1 MSQNKSILQFIT
13 IMRDPRFDEFLETL
27 NFSFAERLMDFCIKN
42 CTLSRWED
50 FERYKVFFFPA
61 SYPFNRA
68 ELGFKNNHVNVFL
81 RMDAGVDVAEMSEV
95 LCDKL
100 GLRPEIRTQSGD
112 TMTALHPKFETE
124 EECDALIKWLS
135 EEVAKQRA
143 IDFSWEPI
151 HLELVE
157 HLRSYEGRQDELL
170 RVIKLM
176 QAEELPTISLDDNAE
191 GTLELDELDPFT
203 FIGNMNR
210 PIKDS
215 YKIRMWEIIKEEF
228 KLNSEV
234 PKSFIGLPRLNLQ
247 KSKLFWSKPERTES
261 DIPNLWKFFHHILD
275 TPINAIDHEL
285 MDECLNIK
293 GVGMGYLT
301 MAMFWVRPEK
311 FLSADKNNLSKAL
324 RAGVNLPTNNA
335 AQYLSWLENLHQKID
350 GDTIGFSAKAHYET
364 VANGKQKRA
373 KSKELG
379 APFNEIFQSL
389 DEAKEVLEIF
399 RKTILWLQDD
409 EKERQQQLV
418 VGIVKKDL
426 LRLYYGSWL
435 ILSFNT
441 QKNWV
446 LTLKSQSMEQFIEE
460 SPDSF
465 NFKEKIEGEDY
476 TIAQIDDPDFR
487 PEQFIDQLEDS
498 ARKIGQHF
506 ANWSGNPYKNSHS
519 TALYDLIL
527 NEDKREEHL
536 RKGLPTSSLATSS
549 KACWLIAPGEGAE
562 LWEKYQKE
570 GIISIGWAQ
579 SGDLSLL
586 SSKKDIIDELEKEAP
601 ERSSTQSGKMLF
613 DFAHSMQPGDYV
625 FAKEGRRSVL
635 GWGIITADYTFQD
648 DGERH
653 PHTRKVEWKSSEK
666 VEMPDEILLPLKTLT
681 RYEEGDE
688 LVEFLSEYYF
698 ADKEI
703 ESVQA
708 LEYTRQQALEDL
720 FIEEVKFDRIISTLK
735 RKKNIVLQGAPGTGK
750 TYIAKRLAYS
760 LMETKDDGRV
770 AMVQFHQSTNYEDF
784 IQGFRPN
791 EDGQFELRNGIFY
804 DFCEKAKGSPDDYF
818 VFIIDEIN
826 RGNLSKVFG
835 ELMMLIEPD
844 KRDKR
849 YGMPLTYASAGS
861 EEFYVP
867 DNLYLIGT
875 MNTADKSLSL
885 VDYALRRRFAFLEMD
900 PGFDSAVFAEVLS
913 KKGLS
918 ERMIEKIRAT
928 MNELNQKIEK
938 DSVNL
943 GRGFRIG
950 HSFFVPSSKVVDE
963 QKWFNEII
971 SFEIAPLLEEYWM
984 DDPSALDSAKG
995 IIGLGS

>member
-1 MSQNKSILQFIT
+1 
-13 IMRDPRFDEFLETL
+13 MRDPRFDEFLETL

-42 CTLSRWED
+42 CNLSRWED
-50 FERYKVFFFPA
+50 FDRYKMFLFSA

-68 ELGFKNNHVNVFL
+68 ELHFKKNHVSVFL

-100 GLRPEIRTQSGD
+100 GLRPQILTQTGD

-124 EECDALIKWLS
+124 EECDALVKWLS
-135 EEVAKQRA
+135 DEVAKQRA

-157 HLRSYEGRQDELL
+157 HLRKYEGRQDELL

-176 QAEELPTISLDDNAE
+176 QAEELPTISLEDNAE
-191 GTLELDELDPFT
+191 GTLELAELDPFT

-247 KSKLFWSKPERTES
+247 KSKLFWSKPERTDS

-301 MAMFWVRPEK
+301 MAMFWVRPVK

-324 RAGVNLPTNNA
+324 RVGVNLPTNNA
-335 AQYLSWLENLHQKID
+335 VQYLSWLENLHQKID

-364 VANGKQKRA
+364 VADGKQKRA

-379 APFNEIFQSL
+379 APFNDIFQSL

-418 VGIVKKDL
+418 VGVLKKNN

-435 ILSFNT
+435 ILSY
-441 QKNWV
+441 NWQND
-446 LTLKSQSMEQFIEE
+446 TLVTLENQLVEKELQ
-460 SPDSF
+460 PKWDSF
-465 NFKEKIEGEDY
+465 KE
-476 TIAQIDDPDFR
+476 QIDNQSFGIY
-487 PEQFIDQLEDS
+487 EVQFADYEALEISNKLEDS
-498 ARKIGQHF
+498 ARKIGGNF
-506 ANWSGNPYKNSHS
+506 AEWQSSPYKNYHNSV
-519 TALYDLIL
+519 LYELIL
-527 NEDKREEHL
+527 NEDKREEIL
-536 RKGLPTSSLATSS
+536 RKGLPTSTLAASS

-613 DFAHSMQPGDYV
+613 DFAHSMEPGDYV
-625 FAKEGRRSVL
+625 FTKEGRRSVL
-635 GWGIITADYTFQD
+635 GWGIITSDYTFQD

-653 PHTRKVEWKSSEK
+653 PHIRKVEWKSSEK

-688 LVEFLSEYYF
+688 LVEFLSECYF

-703 ESVQA
+703 ETVQT
-708 LEYTRQQALEDL
+708 LEYTRKQALEDL

-849 YGMPLTYASAGS
+849 YGMPLTYSSAGS

-918 ERMIEKIRAT
+918 EGMIEKIKAT

-963 QKWFNEII
+963 QKWFDEII

>member
-1 MSQNKSILQFIT
+1 
-13 IMRDPRFDEFLETL
+13 MRDPRFDEFLETL

-42 CTLSRWED
+42 CNLSRWED
-50 FERYKVFFFPA
+50 FDRYKMFLFST

-68 ELGFKNNHVNVFL
+68 ELHFKKNHVSVFL

-124 EECDALIKWLS
+124 EECDALVKWLS
-135 EEVAKQRA
+135 DEVAKQRA

-157 HLRSYEGRQDELL
+157 HLRKYEGRQDEVL

-176 QAEELPTISLDDNAE
+176 QAEELPTISLEDNAE
-191 GTLELDELDPFT
+191 GTLELAELDPFT

-247 KSKLFWSKPERTES
+247 KSKLFWSKPERTDS

-335 AQYLSWLENLHQKID
+335 VQYLSWLENLHQKID

-364 VANGKQKRA
+364 VADGKQKRA

-379 APFNEIFQSL
+379 APFNDIFQSL

-418 VGIVKKDL
+418 VGVLKKNN

-435 ILSFNT
+435 ILSY
-441 QKNWV
+441 NWQND
-446 LTLKSQSMEQFIEE
+446 TLVTLENQLVEKELQ
-460 SPDSF
+460 PKWDSF
-465 NFKEKIEGEDY
+465 KE
-476 TIAQIDDPDFR
+476 QIDNQSFGIY
-487 PEQFIDQLEDS
+487 EVQFADYEALEISNKLEDS
-498 ARKIGQHF
+498 ARKIGGNF
-506 ANWSGNPYKNSHS
+506 AEWQSSPYKNYHNSV
-519 TALYDLIL
+519 LYELIL
-527 NEDKREEHL
+527 NEDKREEIL
-536 RKGLPTSSLATSS
+536 RKGLPTSTLAASS

-601 ERSSTQSGKMLF
+601 EHSSTQSGKMLF
-613 DFAHSMQPGDYV
+613 DFAHSMEPGDYV
-625 FAKEGRRSVL
+625 FTKEGRRSVL
-635 GWGIITADYTFQD
+635 GWGIITSDYTFQD

-653 PHTRKVEWKSSEK
+653 PHIRKVEWKSSEK

-688 LVEFLSEYYF
+688 LVEFLSECYF

-703 ESVQA
+703 ETVQT
-708 LEYTRQQALEDL
+708 LEYTRKQALEDL

-849 YGMPLTYASAGS
+849 YGMPLTYSSAGS

-918 ERMIEKIRAT
+918 EGMIEKIKAT

-950 HSFFVPSSKVVDE
+950 HSFFVTSSKVVDE
-963 QKWFNEII
+963 QKWFDEII

>member
-1 MSQNKSILQFIT
+1 MKEPKVTNERRGEIIQNILQI
-13 IMRDPRFDEFLETL
+13 
-27 NFSFAERLMDFCIKN
+27 
-42 CTLSRWED
+42 
-50 FERYKVFFFPA
+50 
-61 SYPFNRA
+61 
-68 ELGFKNNHVNVFL
+68 
-81 RMDAGVDVAEMSEV
+81 
-95 LCDKL
+95 
-100 GLRPEIRTQSGD
+100 
-112 TMTALHPKFETE
+112 
-124 EECDALIKWLS
+124 
-135 EEVAKQRA
+135 
-143 IDFSWEPI
+143 
-151 HLELVE
+151 
-157 HLRSYEGRQDELL
+157 
-170 RVIKLM
+170 
-176 QAEELPTISLDDNAE
+176 
-191 GTLELDELDPFT
+191 LDENP
-203 FIGNMNR
+203 
-210 PIKDS
+210 
-215 YKIRMWEIIKEEF
+215 
-228 KLNSEV
+228 
-234 PKSFIGLPRLNLQ
+234 
-247 KSKLFWSKPERTES
+247 
-261 DIPNLWKFFHHILD
+261 
-275 TPINAIDHEL
+275 
-285 MDECLNIK
+285 
-293 GVGMGYLT
+293 
-301 MAMFWVRPEK
+301 
-311 FLSADKNNLSKAL
+311 
-324 RAGVNLPTNNA
+324 
-335 AQYLSWLENLHQKID
+335 D
-350 GDTIGFSAKAHYET
+350 GIHR
-364 VANGKQKRA
+364 N
-373 KSKELG
+373 
-379 APFNEIFQSL
+379 
-389 DEAKEVLEIF
+389 EVLESLEKRVGLTEHESGFYDNDPEQRRFEKMAQFHTIGPTKAGWIKKGKGVWSISDDGRKALQDFQTPEELIGEAGRIYSEWYENNKENEVQNSLGEPFNSLFKDFESAHKTLNLF
-399 RKTILWLQDD
+399 RKTILWLQDSD
-409 EKERQQQLV
+409 IERSGQLV
-418 VGIVKKDL
+418 LGILKKNH
-426 LRLYYGSWL
+426 LRLYYGNWL
-435 ILSFNT
+435 ILSYNLQTKLLVTLENQFVEGVIE
-441 QKNWV
+441 QKW
-446 LTLKSQSMEQFIEE
+446 
-460 SPDSF
+460 DSF
-465 NFKEKIEGEDY
+465 KD
-476 TIAQIDDPDFR
+476 QIDNQSFGIYEVQYADF
-487 PEQFIDQLEDS
+487 EALEISSKLEDS
-498 ARKIGQHF
+498 ARKIGGNF
-506 ANWSGNPYKNSHS
+506 AEWQSSPYKNYHNSV
-519 TALYDLIL
+519 LYELIL

-586 SSKKDIIDELEKEAP
+586 SSKKDIIDELEKQAP

-688 LVEFLSEYYF
+688 LVEFLSECYF

-703 ESVQA
+703 ETVQTI
-708 LEYTRQQALEDL
+708 EYTRQQALEDV

-849 YGMPLTYASAGS
+849 YGMPLTYSSAGS

-918 ERMIEKIRAT
+918 EGMIEKIKAT

-963 QKWFNEII
+963 QKWFDEII

>member
-1 MSQNKSILQFIT
+1 
-13 IMRDPRFDEFLETL
+13 MRDPRFDEFLETL

-42 CTLSRWED
+42 CNLSRWED
-50 FERYKVFFFPA
+50 FDRYKMFLFSA

-68 ELGFKNNHVNVFL
+68 ELHFKKNHVSVFL

-124 EECDALIKWLS
+124 EECDALVKWLS
-135 EEVAKQRA
+135 DEVAKQRA

-157 HLRSYEGRQDELL
+157 HLRKYEGRQDELL

-176 QAEELPTISLDDNAE
+176 QAEELPTISLEDNAE
-191 GTLELDELDPFT
+191 GTLELAELDPFT

-247 KSKLFWSKPERTES
+247 KSKLFWSKPERTDS

-335 AQYLSWLENLHQKID
+335 VQYLSWLENLHQKID

-364 VANGKQKRA
+364 VADGKQKRA

-379 APFNEIFQSL
+379 APFNDIFQSL

-418 VGIVKKDL
+418 VGVLKKNN

-435 ILSFNT
+435 ILSY
-441 QKNWV
+441 NWQND
-446 LTLKSQSMEQFIEE
+446 TLVTLENQLVEKELQ
-460 SPDSF
+460 PKWDSF
-465 NFKEKIEGEDY
+465 KE
-476 TIAQIDDPDFR
+476 QIDNQSFGIY
-487 PEQFIDQLEDS
+487 EVQFADYEALEISNKLEDS
-498 ARKIGQHF
+498 ARKIGGNF
-506 ANWSGNPYKNSHS
+506 AEWQSSPYKNYHNSV
-519 TALYDLIL
+519 LYELIL
-527 NEDKREEHL
+527 NEDKREEIL
-536 RKGLPTSSLATSS
+536 RKGLPTSTLAASS

-613 DFAHSMQPGDYV
+613 DFAHSMEPGDYV
-625 FAKEGRRSVL
+625 FTKEGRRSVL
-635 GWGIITADYTFQD
+635 GWGIITSDYTFQD

-653 PHTRKVEWKSSEK
+653 PHIRKVEWKSSEK

-688 LVEFLSEYYF
+688 LVEFLSECYF

-703 ESVQA
+703 ETVQT
-708 LEYTRQQALEDL
+708 LEYTRKQALEDL

-849 YGMPLTYASAGS
+849 YGMPLTYSSAGS

-918 ERMIEKIRAT
+918 GGMIEKIRAT
-928 MNELNQKIEK
+928 MNELNLKIEK

-963 QKWFNEII
+963 QNWFDEII
-971 SFEIAPLLEEYWM
+971 SFESAPLLEDYWM
-984 DDPSALDSAKG
+984 DDPSALDSAKS

>member
-1 MSQNKSILQFIT
+1 
-13 IMRDPRFDEFLETL
+13 
-27 NFSFAERLMDFCIKN
+27 MDFCIKN
-42 CTLSRWED
+42 CNLSRWED
-50 FERYKVFFFPA
+50 FDRYKMFLFSA

-68 ELGFKNNHVNVFL
+68 ELHFKKNHVSVFL

-124 EECDALIKWLS
+124 EECDALVKWLS
-135 EEVAKQRA
+135 DEVAKQRA

-157 HLRSYEGRQDELL
+157 HLRKYEGRQDELL

-176 QAEELPTISLDDNAE
+176 QVEELPTISLEDNAE
-191 GTLELDELDPFT
+191 GTLELAELDPFT

-247 KSKLFWSKPERTES
+247 KSKLFWSKPERTDS

-335 AQYLSWLENLHQKID
+335 VQYLSWLENLHQKID

-364 VANGKQKRA
+364 VADGKQKRA

-379 APFNEIFQSL
+379 APFNDIFQSL

-418 VGIVKKDL
+418 VGVLKKNN

-435 ILSFNT
+435 ILSY
-441 QKNWV
+441 NWQND
-446 LTLKSQSMEQFIEE
+446 TLVTLENQLVEKELQ
-460 SPDSF
+460 PKWDSF
-465 NFKEKIEGEDY
+465 KE
-476 TIAQIDDPDFR
+476 QIDNQSFGIY
-487 PEQFIDQLEDS
+487 EVQFADYEALEISNKLEDS
-498 ARKIGQHF
+498 ARKIGGNF
-506 ANWSGNPYKNSHS
+506 AEWQSSPYKNYHNSV
-519 TALYDLIL
+519 LYELIL
-527 NEDKREEHL
+527 NEDKREEIL
-536 RKGLPTSSLATSS
+536 RKGLPTSTLAASS

-613 DFAHSMQPGDYV
+613 DFAHSMEPGDYV
-625 FAKEGRRSVL
+625 FTKEGRRSVL
-635 GWGIITADYTFQD
+635 GWGIITSDYTFQD

-653 PHTRKVEWKSSEK
+653 PHIRKVEWKSSEK

-688 LVEFLSEYYF
+688 LVEFLSECYF

-703 ESVQA
+703 ETVQT
-708 LEYTRQQALEDL
+708 LEYTRKQALEDL

-849 YGMPLTYASAGS
+849 YGMPLTYSSAGS

-918 ERMIEKIRAT
+918 EGMIEKIKAT

-950 HSFFVPSSKVVDE
+950 HSFFVTSSKVVDE
-963 QKWFNEII
+963 QKWFDEII